1 MIEEVQERRAYQD
14 HANYGNIMT
23 ISDVTTSARVLD
35 QCKQTILMAAIHA
48 FQLFLLEFRRK
59 QASSA
64 TAVVAKSGP
73 RHHKQSVLAALVIR
87 TFSIRFRMALWTQHH
102 QPKQQQQQQQQQQH
116 QQPAQH
122 PWYCTGLR
130 FQVPPVF
137 VRLLTLR
144 GFVKENNS
152 FCWIGRN
159 AVRSTDRRIR
169 PRLSVQPAVGQRS
182 RRAPPGARDEV
193 LAR

>member
-1 MIEEVQERRAYQD
+1 
-14 HANYGNIMT
+14 MT
-23 ISDVTTSARVLD
+23 NSDVTTSARILG
-35 QCKQTILMAAIHA
+35 QCKQTILMTVIHA

-64 TAVVAKSGP
+64 IAVQSGP
-73 RHHKQSVLAALVIR
+73 RHQKQSALAALVIR
-87 TFSIRFRMALWTQHH
+87 TFSIRFRMALWN
-102 QPKQQQQQQQQQQH
+102 QQQQPNQHQRH

-159 AVRSTDRRIR
+159 AVHSTDRRIR
-169 PRLSVQPAVGQRS
+169 PCLSVQPAVGQRR
-182 RRAPPGARDEV
+182 RRAPPGRVMKFSLDNADIQHR
-193 LAR
+193 LCSSHTKLRLTLYRQSF